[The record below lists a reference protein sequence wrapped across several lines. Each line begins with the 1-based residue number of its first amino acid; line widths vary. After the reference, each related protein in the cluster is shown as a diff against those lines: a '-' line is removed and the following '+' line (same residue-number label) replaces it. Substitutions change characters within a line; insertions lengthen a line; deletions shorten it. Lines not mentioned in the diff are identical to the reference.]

1 MRQLF
6 LLLCIAILLT
16 SKAGA
21 AAKEQEFRFK
31 KRDAQSVV
39 LMGEFNGWKGQPMS
53 KGPDGTWTAKVTLPT
68 GSHGYKFLVNG
79 TDWILDPDNQTR
91 KTVNGVENSA
101 MEVKEGGS
109 STLAPTATAMPS
121 PTAAAAASPASSGG
135 GSLDFKVVA
144 DRTRF
149 DFDRSGNNHTITT
162 KEKWGYKVTLENR
175 AFRTIDG
182 AEVQYRQFK
191 LDDTLRGGSQLVGVA
206 GSTTISGLRTGQK
219 FSFETVPVELE
230 RQELRA
236 GWVYTDDVKR
246 KVKDGLAGLWIRVMH
261 GGQVAFEWQ
270 QPPDLKNNAKWE

>member
-1 MRQLF
+1 M
-6 LLLCIAILLT
+6 ILV
-16 SKAGA
+16 AGNVA
-21 AAKEQEFRFK
+21 AAREQEFRFK
-31 KRDAQSVV
+31 KPDAQSVV

-53 KGPDGTWTAKVTLPT
+53 KGSDGTWKTKVALPAGT
-68 GSHGYKFLVNG
+68 HGYKFFVNG
-79 TDWILDPDNQTR
+79 TDWILDPDNPKR

-101 MEVKEGGS
+101 MEVTEGGS
-109 STLAPTATAMPS
+109 STPAPTTMATPS
-121 PTAAAAASPASSGG
+121 PPAAATTPAATGG
-135 GSLDFKVVA
+135 TLDFNVVA

-175 AFRTIDG
+175 AFKTIDG

-191 LDDTLRGGSQLVGVA
+191 LDDTLRAGSQLVGVA
-206 GSTTISGLRTGQK
+206 GSTTVNGLRTGQK

-236 GWVYTDDVKR
+236 GWVYTDDAKR
-246 KVKDGLAGLWIRVMH
+246 KVKDGLAGLWIRVMQ

>member
-1 MRQLF
+1 MRRLFF
-6 LLLCIAILLT
+6 LLLVTALLT
-16 SKAGA
+16 RNAA

-31 KRDAQSVV
+31 KPDAQSVV

-53 KGPDGTWTAKVTLPT
+53 KSSDGTWTAKVTLPA

-79 TDWILDPDNQTR
+79 TDWILDPDNPKR

-109 STLAPTATAMPS
+109 STFGSAATATPAPQA
-121 PTAAAAASPASSGG
+121 PAATLPAATS
-135 GSLDFKVVA
+135 GSLDFNVAA

-149 DFDRSGNNHTITT
+149 GFDRSGNDHTITT

-175 AFRTIDG
+175 AFKTIDG

-206 GSTTISGLRTGQK
+206 GSATINGLRNGQK

-236 GWVYTDDVKR
+236 GWVYTDDAKR

-270 QPPDLKNNAKWE
+270 QPPDLKNSAKWE